1 MKELQKEYMNWAKE
15 VSEKIKKKSLVVA
28 DRSRHKIPYTT
39 ENGVFNDCSEGG
51 AICWWTNGFYGG
63 MMWQLYHATGE
74 ELYKEIA
81 LEIEKKLDKNLMTFW
96 GMDHDSGFKWLTTAV
111 ANYRLTGSEQAYNRG
126 RLAADNLMGRFN
138 LAGRFIR
145 AWNDSEECSR
155 AGWAII
161 DCMMNLPLLY
171 WAYEETK
178 DPRYLQ
184 VAVAH
189 ADTAEKYFI
198 RPDGS
203 ANHIVEFDPFTGE
216 FIKSHGG
223 QGVGVGSSWT
233 RGQAWAIYGF
243 ALSYLHTKNEK
254 YLNVA
259 CKVAD
264 YFIYNIPDTGFIPV
278 DFRQPADC
286 TLEDSTAA
294 AIAACGMLE
303 IAKVMQDG
311 EVQIQG
317 AVGNGEANSQ
327 VGSGPD
333 QVDKYFAAAVH
344 MLKNL
349 AEHRCNW
356 SRDCDNILEKCTAAF
371 HDKEHEFSIIYGD
384 YYFIEAIFKLTGE
397 ELFIW

>member
-1 MKELQKEYMNWAKE
+1 MEKAKQEQIQSWAQGI
-15 VSEKIKKKSLVVA
+15 SRKIKEKSLVVA
-28 DRSRHKIPYTT
+28 KRSVGKIPYTT
-39 ENGVFNDCSEGG
+39 KDGVFDDCTTGW
-51 AICWWTNGFYGG
+51 AVCWWTNGFYGG
-63 MMWQLYHATGE
+63 MLWQLYHATGE
-74 ELYKEIA
+74 ELYKEMA
-81 LEIEKKLDKNLMTFW
+81 VEIEEKLDKNLMTFW
-96 GMDHDSGFKWLTTAV
+96 GMDHDSGFKWLPTAV
-111 ANYRLTGSEQAYNRG
+111 ANYRLTGSSEAYNRG

-145 AWNDSEECSR
+145 AWNDSEEDSR

-171 WAYEETK
+171 WAYEETG

-184 VAVAH
+184 VALAH

-203 ANHIVEFDPFTGE
+203 ANHIVEFNPFTGE
-216 FIKSHGG
+216 FVKTHGG

-243 ALSYLHTKNEK
+243 ALSYLHTENEK

-259 CKVAD
+259 RKVAD
-264 YFIYNIPDTGFIPV
+264 YFMASIPDSGFVPV

-294 AIAACGMLE
+294 AIAACGLLE
-303 IAKVMQDG
+303 IARLMG
-311 EVQIQG
+311 E
-317 AVGNGEANSQ
+317 NGEA
-327 VGSGPD
+327 
-333 QVDKYFAAAVH
+333 DKYFNAAVD
-344 MLKNL
+344 MLKKL
-349 AEHRCNW
+349 AGHRCNW
-356 SRDCDNILEKCTAAF
+356 TTDCDNILEKCTAAF
-371 HDKEHEFSIIYGD
+371 HDKDHEFAIIYGD